1 MIRPT
6 LAAMLLL
13 SACATPQGIRTHGK
27 PFFAGFTNK
36 PPQEAAGCT
45 STAWGRTRGFNVRT
59 TDINGRIS
67 VIASG
72 SSVAG
77 SDMVAD
83 FASDGTVTMN
93 VRHAAWRPTDD
104 RLRDALVE
112 CL

>member
-36 PPQEAAGCT
+36 LPQEVAGCT
-45 STAWGRTRGFNVRT
+45 AWRRTPGFDVRT
-59 TDINGRIS
+59 ADINGRIS

-83 FASDGTVTMN
+83 FASDGTITMN
-93 VRHAAWRPTDD
+93 VRHAAWGSTDD
-104 RLRDALVE
+104 RLRDALVG